1 MTEPQIESYDAR
13 TKEILGEYKLETV
26 RANGVNLTYL
36 DMGRGD
42 PVIFVHGG
50 PGDYRGWSSQA
61 GVFSEKYRI
70 ISYSRRCSYPN
81 NYTGDYTDDTVAN
94 NAEDLADLIRKL
106 ELAPAHLV
114 GHSFGG
120 FIAIF
125 CALRHPD
132 LVRSLVLAEP
142 AVMPIIIN
150 NPQNPVNLLA
160 LFLKS
165 PSTATAL
172 MRLASKSFI
181 PGQKALQRGDFQQAV
196 RIFVNGMLDKDDG
209 FEQLPVSIREMMMQN
224 AKTLLGETD
233 ASKLPRFSR
242 EDARKISARTLL
254 VKGERSPKF
263 LHRVVD
269 VLTQELP
276 NNEVV
281 TIWGASHGLPLE
293 RPDEFNAAVLR
304 FLGDVS

>member
-1 MTEPQIESYDAR
+1 MEPGNESYESR
-13 TKEILGEYKLETV
+13 TREALGEPRLETV
-26 RANGVNLTYL
+26 LVNGVNLMYIEK
-36 DMGRGD
+36 GQGD

-50 PGDYRGWSSQA
+50 PGDYRGWTSQV
-61 GVFSEKYRI
+61 GIFSQKYRA

-81 NYTGDYTDDTVAN
+81 NYAGDYTDDTVAN

-106 ELAPAHLV
+106 ELPPAHLV

-120 FIAIF
+120 FIAIL
-125 CALRHPD
+125 CAQRHPD

-172 MRLASKSFI
+172 MRLASRSFI
-181 PGQKALQRGDFQQAV
+181 PGQKALQRGDFQQAA
-196 RIFVNGMLDKDDG
+196 RIFVNGVNGREDAFD
-209 FEQLPVSIREMMMQN
+209 QLLLSIREMMLQN
-224 AKTLLGETD
+224 AKTLIGETD

-242 EDARKISARTLL
+242 EDARKISAPTLL

-263 LHRVVD
+263 FHRVVD

-281 TIWGASHGLPLE
+281 TIEGASHGLPLE

-304 FLGDVS
+304 FLGDVG

>member
-1 MTEPQIESYDAR
+1 MTEPQIESHDAR
-13 TKEILGEYKLETV
+13 TKEVLDEYKLETV
-26 RANGVNLTYL
+26 QANGVNLTYL
-36 DMGRGD
+36 EMGKGD
-42 PVIFVHGG
+42 PVIFIHGG
-50 PGDYRGWSSQA
+50 PGDYRGWTSQV
-61 GVFSEKYRI
+61 GVFSREYRA

-81 NYTGDYTDDTVAN
+81 NYTGDYTDDTVVN
-94 NAEDLADLIRKL
+94 NADDLADLIRKL

-120 FIAIF
+120 FIAIL

-150 NPQNPVNLLA
+150 NTSPISLLA

-165 PSTATAL
+165 PSTATA
-172 MRLASKSFI
+172 MIRLASKSFI
-181 PGQKALQRGDFQQAV
+181 PGQKALRRGDFQQAV
-196 RIFVNGMLDKDDG
+196 KIFVNGVLGKEDG
-209 FEQLPVSIREMMMQN
+209 FEQLPVSIREMMIEN
-224 AKTLLGETD
+224 AKSLIGETD

-242 EDARKISARTLL
+242 EDARKISAPTLL

-263 LHRVVD
+263 LHIVVD
-269 VLTQELP
+269 VLAQELR

-281 TIWGASHGLPLE
+281 TIEGSSHGLPLE
-293 RPDEFNAAVLR
+293 KPDEFNAAVLR
-304 FLGDVS
+304 FLGDIG